1 MPPQMLR
8 GMDPFLFPGSRPRV
22 FVCSACTPVSRILER
37 KSGQKPAAHVS
48 HFFRSLF
55 HAGHIPVDDDL
66 GERAFPGDAGIAGL
80 FAHETLRKGS
90 AYGKKN
96 TEDFR
101 IFQDGAEKAGVGIC
115 VRAFIPGQCGL
126 QFFRDGVRQAFQQCL
141 LGLVIP
147 VKGIAGYARQFHNF
161 RDGNPFIFLLSHQL
175 EKSGFQ
181 AFSGELLGFF
191 IGQAQHIPLLH
202 FIEHGISFL
211 RMRCHKNMAK
221 CDIRTQVY

>member
-1 MPPQMLR
+1 MN
-8 GMDPFLFPGSRPRV
+8 
-22 FVCSACTPVSRILER
+22 
-37 KSGQKPAAHVS
+37 
-48 HFFRSLF
+48 
-55 HAGHIPVDDDL
+55 DDL

-80 FAHETLRKGS
+80 LAHEALCKRS
-90 AYGKKN
+90 AHGQKYA
-96 TEDFR
+96 EYFR
-101 IFQDGAEKAGVGIC
+101 VFQDCAEKAGVGIC
-115 VRAFIPGQCGL
+115 VCAFLGQRVFQL
-126 QFFRDGVRQAFQQCL
+126 FRDGIRQAFQQCL
-141 LGLVIP
+141 LGFVIP

-161 RDGNPFIFLLSHQL
+161 RDGNPFIVLLSHQL

-211 RMRCHKNMAK
+211 RMRCHKYMAK